1 MAGPD
6 RDKLRAGL
14 AGILSSGDAKLPEA
28 EASPE
33 PLPKSTALSR
43 KQSGRAPSTAKA
55 PPTTPIPR
63 TKAAAPSEVEPD
75 GGDHVRTSTGYVK
88 ADGEQVHRVSLML
101 TKGERRALRNR
112 AEDAELSVTDY
123 VRQALDL

>member
-14 AGILSSGDAKLPEA
+14 AGILSGGDAEAPEA
-28 EASPE
+28 EALPE
-33 PLPKSTALSR
+33 
-43 KQSGRAPSTAKA
+43 APSTSAAPSRKRSARAPRTAKEAPA
-55 PPTTPIPR
+55 PPSPR
-63 TKAAAPSEVEPD
+63 TKAAAPSEAEPD

-101 TKGERRALRNR
+101 TKSERRALRNR
-112 AEDAELSVTDY
+112 AEDAGLSVTDY
-123 VRQALDL
+123 VRQALGL